1 MDPQQEIR
9 TFIEEL
15 LREKGDL
22 RPIEDADSLM
32 LSGRLESI
40 DVLGIIMFLERRFGV
55 NFARIG
61 FDQANLDSIQL
72 IAGVV
77 RSHASLA

>member
-1 MDPQQEIR
+1 MSSQQEIR
-9 TFIEEL
+9 TFIEQV

-22 RPIEDADSLM
+22 SPIGDTDSLM

-40 DVLGIIMFLERRFGV
+40 DVLGIIMFLERRFGL

-61 FDQANLDSIQL
+61 FDQTQLDSIQL
-72 IAGVV
+72 IDELVQ
-77 RSHASLA
+77 SHAS

>member
-1 MDPQQEIR
+1 MSSQQEIR
-9 TFIEEL
+9 TFIEQV

-22 RPIEDADSLM
+22 RPIGDTDSLM

-40 DVLGIIMFLERRFGV
+40 DVLGIIMFLERRFGL

-61 FDQANLDSIQL
+61 FDQTQLDSIQL
-72 IAGVV
+72 IDELVQ
-77 RSHASLA
+77 SHAS